1 MSDRMVMTNEQN
13 YEAIADAIRDR
24 LRSAGK
30 FKPEDM
36 ADAIMAIPSKAG
48 AVIETA
54 LSVEDGALVYDA
66 QAVDILS
73 QPVIVDDE
81 ISATASAGML
91 FGLKQAIEISLAF
104 DYTIIGGGGMIF
116 SFGGS
121 NTNSGVITIGPTQ
134 FMFYANGPR
143 VQQGV
148 SISADV
154 KHSCVVT
161 LTPASIALEVDGVEV
176 ASGESAYCKNACM
189 YIISGGAVAL
199 MFNQSAHSEYNAGKI
214 DNLTI
219 SISME

>member
-30 FKPEDM
+30 FKPEEM
-36 ADAIMAIPSKAG
+36 ADAIMSIPSKAG
-48 AVIETA
+48 AVIETE
-54 LSVEDGALVYDA
+54 LSVENGALVYDA
-66 QAVDILS
+66 QAVDIVS

-81 ISATASAGML
+81 ISATASAGMS
-91 FGLKQAIEISLAF
+91 FELKQAIEIRLAF
-104 DYTIIGGGGMIF
+104 DYTIIGTGGMIF

-121 NTNSGVITIGPTQ
+121 NTNAGVIVIRNTYFQ
-134 FMFYANGPR
+134 FYANGSR
-143 VQQGV
+143 VRETV

-176 ASGESAYCKNACM
+176 ASGESAYCANACQ
-189 YIISGGAVAL
+189 YITSGGTVAL
-199 MFNQSAHSEYNAGKI
+199 MYNQSDHSEYNAGKI